1 MKNKTPLRRFC
12 GAVLSLL
19 LLASIAALPAT
30 AASTESI
37 IDDTISHLYA
47 TDGSPEAW
55 VSGTL
60 ADGAGSSSEWYI
72 LSLCGYKGAPEL
84 STYADALEAKMN
96 AGVPVGAVERQRCA
110 LTLIA
115 CGRGD
120 SSAVSSVADDTI
132 GKQGIMSLI
141 FGLHLLNNGAISSEY
156 TTAELIDELL
166 SSRLADG
173 GWALIGERFDA
184 DVTAMAVQAL
194 APHVDNAEVSSAVNS
209 ALERLSLCQLD
220 SGAYLSYGVEN
231 PETTAQVLTALTSL
245 GIDPRTDERFIK
257 NGNTTVD
264 AILGFRLADGGFCH
278 EHGKGENVS
287 STVQALYS
295 LISLWR
301 LESGLGPF
309 YIFNSD
315 TDAEISFS
323 ETFPVSSD
331 TFFHIITSAAP
342 DSDAFNTPDTPD
354 TAEAPAPEAK
364 HGYKLYICLGT
375 AAALVAFLVILAIS
389 KKLNLKNAL
398 FALAVSGLVVILVLS
413 LNICLPGDYYGRTDT
428 SGNSIGTVTLS
439 LRCDNAVAAGA
450 ERENGVI
457 LDATSIDLYDGDS
470 VYDLLIRAAAELTI
484 SVDHSGS
491 GGMEYI
497 RAIDGL
503 YEYDF
508 GELSGWMY
516 RVNGQAP
523 SVGCGSYILS
533 DGDTVEWIYTCALG
547 EDIE

>member
-1 MKNKTPLRRFC
+1 MKNNKDLRRVC

-19 LLASIAALPAT
+19 ILVSVIALPVAAT
-30 AASTESI
+30 SLEDV
-37 IDDTISHLYA
+37 IDETLSHLYA
-47 TDGSPEAW
+47 ADGSPEAW

-60 ADGAGSSSEWYI
+60 ADGAGASSEWYI

-194 APHVDNAEVSSAVNS
+194 ATHVDNDAVNS
-209 ALERLSLCQLD
+209 AVDGALERLSLCQLD

-264 AILGFRLADGGFCH
+264 AILGFRLAEGGFCH

-287 STVQALYS
+287 ATVQSLYS

-301 LESGLGPF
+301 LESGLDPF
-309 YIFNSD
+309 YIFGSD
-315 TDAEISFS
+315 IEAETNLS
-323 ETFPVSSD
+323 ETFSVSSD
-331 TFFHIITSAAP
+331 TFFHIITSVSPA
-342 DSDAFNTPDTPD
+342 SDAFNAPDAPDTVD
-354 TAEAPAPEAK
+354 DSKSAAK
-364 HGYKLYICLGT
+364 HSYKLYLCIG
-375 AAALVAFLVILAIS
+375 AAAVLVASLVILAIS
-389 KKLNLKNAL
+389 KKLNFKNAL
-398 FALAVSGLVVILVLS
+398 FALAAAGLVVILVLS
-413 LNICLPGDYYGRTDT
+413 VNISLPGDYYGRTDT
-428 SGNSIGTVTLS
+428 AVGSIGTVTLS
-439 LRCDNAVAAGA
+439 VRCDNAVAAGA

-457 LDATSIDLYDGDS
+457 LDITSFDLYDGDS
-470 VYDLLIRAAAELTI
+470 VYDLLIRAAVELTI

-516 RVNGQAP
+516 RVNGQTP
-523 SVGCGSYILS
+523 SVGCGSYILR